1 MFANGRKKKNTITSL
16 QLEGKEN
23 LDKEA
28 IEKEIVNYFQ
38 DLDSKI
44 HEAAWFTSCKGKT
57 LDPGRAIWLERPFYV
72 G

>member
-1 MFANGRKKKNTITSL
+1 MFANGRKKKNTITSP
-16 QLEGKEN
+16 QLEGEEN

-44 HEAAWFTSCKGKT
+44 HE
-57 LDPGRAIWLERPFYV
+57 ERLV
-72 G
+72 H